1 VKREGKRVVVV
12 GEWKK
17 GEERGRNK
25 KAIEEREKKE
35 RGGFEISGQGGK
47 TKR

>member
-12 GEWKK
+12 VEWKK

-25 KAIEEREKKE
+25 KAIERGEREE
-35 RGGFEISGQGGK
+35 RERRI
-47 TKR
+47 